1 MLVLS
6 RTPGTSL
13 VLNEDRLVTIET
25 VTAKQADIRI
35 SRYGDDA
42 ELSRHTLQRDEGVWL
57 EDIQVHLYA
66 VDFRPGMTPA
76 EFKVRL
82 GIEAPREMTI
92 HRLEVYEA
100 IRRER
105 PSSGEAGSQG

>member
-13 VLNEDRLVTIET
+13 ILNEDRLVTIEA
-25 VTAKQADIRI
+25 VTEKQADIRI

-42 ELSRHTLQRDEGVWL
+42 DISRHTLQRDEELWL
-57 EDIQVHLYA
+57 EDIRVHLYA

-82 GIEAPREMTI
+82 GIEAPREMSI

-105 PSSGEAGSQG
+105 QADDNAGPSA